1 LQVLEVLLCEPL
13 RDSMAE
19 MNAPTRPKS
28 VADRLLETAKRLFAA
43 QGVENTT
50 TAQIARESG
59 TSESQLMK
67 YFQSKEGL
75 LQAIF
80 EAGWRKLG
88 FVFMASSIASEPE
101 ERLRII
107 FELFLKAL
115 NDDPEL
121 RHLFLLEGRR
131 IRHKSHDILL
141 TEGYFHLIGEVE
153 QLAAAVMAK
162 NPNPPKIGARAV
174 ASALVGTIESMM
186 RDQSVSIRHTG
197 KQEPSVEEIRTMFH
211 LMIDSLAARPRP

>member
-1 LQVLEVLLCEPL
+1 M
-13 RDSMAE
+13 DK
-19 MNAPTRPKS
+19 MNAPIRAKS

-43 QGVENTT
+43 HGVENTT
-50 TAQIARESG
+50 TAQIAKESG
-59 TSESQLMK
+59 TSESQLAK
-67 YFQSKEGL
+67 YFQTKEGL

-80 EAGWRKLG
+80 EEGWRKLG

-131 IRHKSHDILL
+131 
-141 TEGYFHLIGEVE
+141 
-153 QLAAAVMAK
+153 
-162 NPNPPKIGARAV
+162 
-174 ASALVGTIESMM
+174 
-186 RDQSVSIRHTG
+186 
-197 KQEPSVEEIRTMFH
+197 
-211 LMIDSLAARPRP
+211 